1 MAIRVKALV
10 LILLRW
16 LIRYYWYSWTGTIT
30 YLYEQDGCIIMVD
43 SYTLCVHAA
52 CTDQIRSAPLLGLAS
67 TLTNRVRRT
76 PRKCLCVIKLTI
88 EMIEESMITPTLELF
103 GRLADI
109 LFVLFP
115 FQVNSYDP
123 QNANRWVGRA
133 LQNGLTEIISSRCT
147 RLHQRIVSNDFPFT
161 RAAFTSLHRLRF
173 LYEQNNLVYYPK
185 AASN

>member
-16 LIRYYWYSWTGTIT
+16 SIRYCSYSWTGTIT
-30 YLYEQDGCIIMVD
+30 YLYEQDGCKLWLTHCVD
-43 SYTLCVHAA
+43 
-52 CTDQIRSAPLLGLAS
+52 TDQIRSAHLSGLAS

-76 PRKCLCVIKLTI
+76 PRKYLCVIKLTI
-88 EMIEESMITPTLELF
+88 EMIEESMIMPTLELF

-123 QNANRWVGRA
+123 QKGRQSA
-133 LQNGLTEIISSRCT
+133 AKRVNG
-147 RLHQRIVSNDFPFT
+147 
-161 RAAFTSLHRLRF
+161 
-173 LYEQNNLVYYPK
+173 NNFV
-185 AASN
+185 